1 PDPRSQRSRTTASAA
16 ASEEVTLVTS
26 PAPDRVLPTVHE
38 VNLFNALAP
47 LLWELVLLNAP
58 LIVMG
63 AGSDTC
69 SNLVQ
74 ALVNCI
80 FPLRY
85 ATDYRPYFTI
95 HDCEFKEFTAKSQSP
110 PSVMLGVTNPFFA
123 KALQHW
129 PHIVKIGAAMPTDK
143 ELKVKRKSS
152 SLKSLDFK
160 PGIYSKYTPYLG
172 VQRGRQIEAQS
183 VIIRRQFAELT
194 HSFMIPLHGPR
205 DWPGLY
211 QRFLASPNFA
221 QWLSQRQSEAH
232 AQLEALH
239 AEALCG
245 VDLLRWSQGRAE
257 LRRTLRRG
265 HRGQIPLSVERLDQ
279 LQFQLDAVIA
289 SMPDDLRAVMLSA
302 PQQQQQQLK
311 IMRRCPERCIRIFA
325 LLVVGA
331 GGIGCELLK
340 NLVVSGFRRISII
353 DLDTSMSMVAKQSVL
368 KYGRDADIT
377 AYHDSVLEE
386 KYGVDFFSGF
396 DIVLIALDN
405 RAARNHVNRLCLA
418 ANVPLVESGFRR
430 LPGTGEA
437 LGVTACYE
445 CKEQQKQKSY
455 PACTN
460 SQHPIRADTLRGV
473 GQVPCLASCLV
484 KPIPTRMSRRT
495 PRDPEL
501 SSSSSTTPAVANGS
515 QANEQQSQKQT
526 TRSWAEATGYDPS
539 RLLKKLFA
547 DDIRYLLTIA
557 PGGRAPYDAV
567 DRRTQLDGS
576 GDGRRRSRRLPAG
589 PRGLVG
595 RRSSAATCSARLW
608 ISSGVATRKRSSA
621 DDYLVFDK
629 DDQAAMDFV
638 ASAANLRAYAF
649 GITANSRFTVKA
661 MAGNIIP
668 AIATNQRHHCGG
680 SLSVFLEKKLH
691 PRGRIIIPD
700 PAPTPS
706 SDCPTVS
713 IFKLSAT
720 CSRSK
725 PPRSRPP
732 PQRRGRLLPVGSG
745 ARGSCGIRAARIW
758 RGEESRLLDEADD
771 DDELEIVAA
780 HQNRLTGA
788 SSQEPDIFYTIRI
801 ICRASTK
808 F

>member
-1 PDPRSQRSRTTASAA
+1 MSASLGTKPAEQQHQQQPHQSQPPTPTSLPWDRFHNWVHCICTVTFDLELGQAMELMYPAHITLSDAEKTSVCYLAFPDSNSGCMGDTQYHFRIREQCLISGGGCVGGAGPRRSYRQRAQGAGRQSNTERLAPSYLHSCPGYLFGFVYFRQVKDASIRRGYFQKSVVLMSRLPYVALYRHLLQLMSPEFFLNGPAFLEAVCHDIDQWPAPVPGQVLHLPILGSVLQVRIPAANDRVPTASAA

-47 LLWELVLLNAP
+47 VLPHAQLLWELVLLNAP

-63 AGSDTC
+63 PDPDTC

-160 PGIYSKYTPYLG
+160 PGIYSKYTPYLVPDKSVLKRINKG

-194 HSFMIPLHGPR
+194 HSFMIPLERYVASLMPLQKSISPFKAVPLMRSFNSDEFLRSLGSSGPQLTSMVR
-205 DWPGLY
+205 GDWPGLY

-257 LRRTLRRG
+257 VEIVDLVLKLRERLRRG

-311 IMRRCPERCIRIFA
+311 
-325 LLVVGA
+325 
-331 GGIGCELLK
+331 
-340 NLVVSGFRRISII
+340 
-353 DLDTSMSMVAKQSVL
+353 
-368 KYGRDADIT
+368 
-377 AYHDSVLEE
+377 
-386 KYGVDFFSGF
+386 
-396 DIVLIALDN
+396 
-405 RAARNHVNRLCLA
+405 
-418 ANVPLVESGFRR
+418 
-430 LPGTGEA
+430 
-437 LGVTACYE
+437 
-445 CKEQQKQKSY
+445 
-455 PACTN
+455 
-460 SQHPIRADTLRGV
+460 
-473 GQVPCLASCLV
+473 
-484 KPIPTRMSRRT
+484 
-495 PRDPEL
+495 
-501 SSSSSTTPAVANGS
+501 
-515 QANEQQSQKQT
+515 
-526 TRSWAEATGYDPS
+526 
-539 RLLKKLFA
+539 
-547 DDIRYLLTIA
+547 
-557 PGGRAPYDAV
+557 
-567 DRRTQLDGS
+567 
-576 GDGRRRSRRLPAG
+576 
-589 PRGLVG
+589 
-595 RRSSAATCSARLW
+595 
-608 ISSGVATRKRSSA
+608 
-621 DDYLVFDK
+621 
-629 DDQAAMDFV
+629 
-638 ASAANLRAYAF
+638 
-649 GITANSRFTVKA
+649 
-661 MAGNIIP
+661 
-668 AIATNQRHHCGG
+668 
-680 SLSVFLEKKLH
+680 
-691 PRGRIIIPD
+691 
-700 PAPTPS
+700 
-706 SDCPTVS
+706 
-713 IFKLSAT
+713 
-720 CSRSK
+720 
-725 PPRSRPP
+725 
-732 PQRRGRLLPVGSG
+732 
-745 ARGSCGIRAARIW
+745 
-758 RGEESRLLDEADD
+758 
-771 DDELEIVAA
+771 
-780 HQNRLTGA
+780 
-788 SSQEPDIFYTIRI
+788 
-801 ICRASTK
+801 
-808 F
+808 